1 MEEKEKLKKIL
12 RELTVFDLL
21 DELLNRTTEEINYGI
36 LLLLIQGKIDYKTVS
51 ERYVDYLEYK
61 NDDFLEKLIDCETC
75 ILEGFHYTTNDNKK
89 NRPYIN
95 RSLYILNQ
103 SKRFQMNKLNEKYNY
118 NEEEAKE
125 CSSYW
130 RYKENE
136 KGFTNLNAG
145 KRKRF

>member
-1 MEEKEKLKKIL
+1 MEEKELKSILKK
-12 RELTVFDLL
+12 LTVFDLL
-21 DELLNRTTEEINYGI
+21 EELSERTQWEINYGI

-51 ERYVDYLEYK
+51 ERYVDYLEHK

-75 ILEGFHYTTNDNKK
+75 ILEGFHNTTHDNEK
-89 NRPYIN
+89 NRPHIN

-118 NEEEAKE
+118 NEDEAKE

-130 RYKENE
+130 RYKEGN
-136 KGFTNLNAG
+136 KGFTNLS
-145 KRKRF
+145 KRKKIEF